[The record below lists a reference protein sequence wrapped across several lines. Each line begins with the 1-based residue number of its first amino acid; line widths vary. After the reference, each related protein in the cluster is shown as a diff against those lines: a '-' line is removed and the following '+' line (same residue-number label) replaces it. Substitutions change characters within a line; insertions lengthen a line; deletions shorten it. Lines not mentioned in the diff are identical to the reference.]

1 MQPELR
7 KSAALAENK
16 ASFTRS
22 LARLL
27 HTKMRKSAAL
37 AGNKASFTRSLARPL
52 HPKMRKSAALAENKA
67 SFTRSLARLLSTERC
82 ENDCACGEIGR
93 RARLRIWCSDTC
105 RFESYQAHDWTKEEF
120 SKEFSSFLFSSSTD
134 GDGLSRIG
142 KSLRPRASGMIYCQ
156 HEFKREFKQK
166 HAS

>member
-1 MQPELR
+1 MRWGQKLFIPTALH
-7 KSAALAENK
+7 KSNK
-16 ASFTRS
+16 
-22 LARLL
+22 RL
-27 HTKMRKSAAL
+27 TFA
-37 AGNKASFTRSLARPL
+37 P
-52 HPKMRKSAALAENKA
+52 
-67 SFTRSLARLLSTERC
+67 ERC
-82 ENDCACGEIGR
+82 ESRLRSLRIKQALLARWHDLCIRKCESRLHSLGIKQALLARWHDFCQPKGANDCACGEIGR